1 MLNPRSTCFRLSERA
16 ITFMTFGD
24 FPFLNKIKN
33 KFNSP
38 VENPG
43 FVPGES
49 PIPLPTDIQPLI
61 NTGYTLNPLQINEP
75 IEDNILDTGSTYNIK
90 DYSDMNDKSWIQENL
105 IPLCYGGFITTC
117 LVTGLILSNTISTA
131 IDTPGAKGDQGIMG
145 IQGDKGVNGKN
156 GLQGDEGVAGLDGEQ
171 GETGI
176 AGLNGIQGEVGA
188 IGLTGATG
196 LTGAK
201 GDPGVA
207 GLNGINGSAGA
218 NGSTGATGNNGT
230 NGADGS
236 SSLFL
241 KTKVTA
247 SDPLLKAG
255 STVIQLSLP
264 AGTYLL
270 FWTGLAKANDLN
282 GSEIVNCGIED
293 ASTGF
298 ARGVM
303 FTDLQGS
310 VQRTY
315 IAQQASLTLN
325 AAGTASVFCNTV
337 NRDSSA
343 VIAHQTFSAQKVSTV
358 TVQ

>member
-1 MLNPRSTCFRLSERA
+1 
-16 ITFMTFGD
+16 MTFGD

-33 KFNSP
+33 KIYP
-38 VENPG
+38 LVENSKIDLP
-43 FVPGES
+43 P
-49 PIPLPTDIQPLI
+49 PTDIQPLI
-61 NTGYTLNPLQINEP
+61 DTGYLFNPLLINES
-75 IEDNILDTGSTYNIK
+75 IEDNILDLDANPIYDISSNNGP
-90 DYSDMNDKSWIQENL
+90 SWISQNI

-117 LVTGLILSNTISTA
+117 LVTGLILSNTISNA
-131 IDTPGAKGDQGIMG
+131 IDTPGAKGEQGIVG
-145 IQGDKGVNGKN
+145 IQGDSGLNGKN
-156 GLQGDEGVAGLDGEQ
+156 GIQGEEGVAGLNGDK
-171 GETGI
+171 GETGA

-188 IGLTGATG
+188 TG
-196 LTGAK
+196 LTGAA
-201 GDPGVA
+201 GLNGIQGEAGVA

-218 NGSTGATGNNGT
+218 NGANGS
-230 NGADGS
+230 NGADGA

-241 KTKVTA
+241 KTKTTA
-247 SDPLLKAG
+247 SDPLLKTG
-255 STVIQLSLP
+255 GTVIQLSLP
-264 AGTYLL
+264 AGSYLL
-270 FWTGLAKANDLN
+270 IWTGVVKANDVN
-282 GSEIVNCGIED
+282 GGEIVNCGIED

-337 NRDSSA
+337 NRNESA
-343 VIAHQTFSAQKVSTV
+343 VIANQTFSAQKVSTI

>member
-1 MLNPRSTCFRLSERA
+1 
-16 ITFMTFGD
+16 MTFGD

-49 PIPLPTDIQPLI
+49 PIPLPLPTDIRPLI
-61 NTGYTLNPLQINEP
+61 DTGYTLNPLQINDP

-156 GLQGDEGVAGLDGEQ
+156 GLQGEEGVAGLDGEQ
-171 GETGI
+171 GETGA

-218 NGSTGATGNNGT
+218 NGSPGATGNNGA

-241 KTKVTA
+241 KTKTTDTDLV
-247 SDPLLKAG
+247 KAG
-255 STVIQLSLP
+255 GAVIQLSLP

-270 FWTGLAKANDLN
+270 VWTGLARAKDVN
-282 GSEIVNCGIED
+282 GGEFVNCGIQD
-293 ASTGF
+293 ATTGF
-298 ARGVM
+298 ARAIM
-303 FTDLQGS
+303 TDGQGA
-310 VQRTY
+310 VQREY
-315 IAQQASLTLN
+315 MAQQASLTLN
-325 AAGTASVFCNTV
+325 AAGTASVFCNTTF
-337 NRDSSA
+337 RDASA